1 MKTIKLQLQETLPIY
16 DSNEKTV
23 VLGQDNLAL
32 SIESI
37 NCKLATID
45 SFYYKLFMVVNLH
58 HKIS

>member
-37 NCKLATID
+37 NCKLASID
-45 SFYYKLFMVVNLH
+45 SFY
-58 HKIS
+58 